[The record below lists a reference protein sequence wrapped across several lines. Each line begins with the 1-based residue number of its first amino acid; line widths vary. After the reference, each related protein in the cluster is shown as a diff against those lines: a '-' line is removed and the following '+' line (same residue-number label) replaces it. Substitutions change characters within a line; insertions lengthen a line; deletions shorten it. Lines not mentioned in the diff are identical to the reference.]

1 MVAATAGLAAVEV
14 AVAMGLSAAPEAGAR
29 EAMAGTVR
37 VTGRQGLAAAAKAN
51 KAKMHQAMHVQAGQ
65 EGRWWWWRQRR
76 RRKRRRRKAVD
87 GGGLD
92 GGGGDYSDGGGD
104 EGVGRGR
111 GAGQERPW
119 QGRQGVASV
128 WSGCDV

>member
-1 MVAATAGLAAVEV
+1 METGRWAPPRSRVRTGSSEGKGGRGVEGPVVAATAGLAAVEV

-65 EGRWWWWRQRR
+65 
-76 RRKRRRRKAVD
+76 
-87 GGGLD
+87 GG
-92 GGGGDYSDGGGD
+92 
-104 EGVGRGR
+104 
-111 GAGQERPW
+111 
-119 QGRQGVASV
+119 
-128 WSGCDV
+128 